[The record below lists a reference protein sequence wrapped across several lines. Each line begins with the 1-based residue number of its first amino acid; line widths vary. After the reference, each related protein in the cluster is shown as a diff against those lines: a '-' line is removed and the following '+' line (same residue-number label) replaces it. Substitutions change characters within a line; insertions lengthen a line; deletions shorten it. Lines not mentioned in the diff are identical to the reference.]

1 MVYSN
6 QLLSRAF
13 LQDWLS
19 RHPAAPLESPIRGFM
34 ESKFRADFGNVRIH
48 TGPAAA
54 DLCAALQAR
63 AFTWGRDI
71 VFGGEQYAPMTEVGR
86 QLLAHELAHVLQQRA
101 VIPSAQSDVVPI
113 GNPWDDCEKEADRLA
128 EEALSTGLRSAVTRD
143 MSGALRRAIVI
154 DPNSAKM
161 TVNSKDAVPGVDIT
175 ANRTGAVLHL
185 TKNARPII
193 AEAYS
198 GTTAQEIEKELSA
211 INIKAEISLSL
222 GPRDNI
228 LTWRFGF
235 IQLAREV
242 TNLWGFAG
250 PSSSEGSIAINLA
263 DPPAMPAKF
272 AGRFCLDSGI
282 DHDED
287 NIMPFT
293 NGRSPNLVRDAK
305 GGAKIV
311 VEMDDHPHAI
321 IPTNMPNEK
330 TKSQNYLYRAS
341 KAFEALTVFVARNS
355 EGVIQ
360 PLAHVGWQMIWSAA
374 FIWIGGRCQPS
385 MRAKAFTVGD
395 VIKGA
400 PGDPDLAAMV
410 TKRTTDIRETYNF
423 LTNLASRRAFQPG
436 ISSWSFSEKESWI
449 SGVPSN
455 FFR

>member
-1 MVYSN
+1 M
-6 QLLSRAF
+6 
-13 LQDWLS
+13 
-19 RHPAAPLESPIRGFM
+19 ESPIRGFM

-101 VIPSAQSDVVPI
+101 VISSAQSDVVPV

-154 DPNSAKM
+154 DPNSAKLV
-161 TVNSKDAVPGVDIT
+161 VNSKDVVPGVDVT
-175 ANRTGAVLHL
+175 SDRKTVALHL

-193 AEAYS
+193 TKAYS
-198 GTTAQEIEKELSA
+198 GSTAQEIEKESSA
-211 INIKAEISLSL
+211 INIKAEINVSL

-242 TNLWGFAG
+242 TSLWGFAG
-250 PSSSEGSIAINLA
+250 RNSSEGSVAINLA
-263 DPPAMPAKF
+263 DPPAMPATF

-293 NGRSPNLVRDAK
+293 NGRGTSLVRDAK
-305 GGAKIV
+305 GGAKVI
-311 VEMDDHPHAI
+311 VEMDDHPHGL

-330 TKSQNYLYRAS
+330 TKAQNYLYRAS

-360 PLAHVGWQMIWSAA
+360 PLAHVGWQMIWSAG
-374 FIWIGGRCQPS
+374 FDWVGGRCRPS
-385 MRAKAFTVGD
+385 MRAKAFTVGN

-410 TKRTTDIRETYNF
+410 TRPTTDVRETYNF
-423 LTNLASRRAFQPG
+423 LTNLAVQRVFQPG
-436 ISSWSFSEKESWI
+436 VSTWNFSEKDSW
-449 SGVPSN
+449 SSDVPSN